1 MTTITT
7 ESPPTWVPEYLD
19 MAGVAH
25 LLSTSQKQVQRM
37 IASSRLPPPDLNIS
51 GVGGPRGRR
60 WHRETLLAWLKSQK
74 P

>member
-1 MTTITT
+1 VTMTVT
-7 ESPPTWVPEYLD
+7 ESPPTWAPEYLD
-19 MAGVAH
+19 MGGVAH

-37 IASSRLPPPDLNIS
+37 LASGRLPKADLNIS

-60 WHRETLLAWLKSQK
+60 WRRDVLLQWLKSQE